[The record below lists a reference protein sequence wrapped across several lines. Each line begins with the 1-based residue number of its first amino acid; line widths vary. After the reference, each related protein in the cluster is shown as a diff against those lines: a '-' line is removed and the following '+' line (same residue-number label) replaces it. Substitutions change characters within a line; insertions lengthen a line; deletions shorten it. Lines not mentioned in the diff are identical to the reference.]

1 MGKEMIIM
9 KNQLLRMNLQ
19 FFAEDTGADGG
30 GNPEATAETVDVDNL
45 SDEQVASLKEK
56 FGFKT
61 DEEVNSLIDSKF
73 SKWQEK
79 TDKEKA
85 EATKLAKMNED
96 EVSTYEK
103 EQLEARLAE
112 YERKENLSKM
122 SETAS
127 EMLTNG
133 NVTATKDVLGLLV
146 TEDAE
151 TTSANVK
158 AYLKAIEL
166 EREAIKTDFEKR
178 LGTKETLDGTSKTN
192 LSRGAQLAAEAN
204 KKQGQPQQNAWG
216 N

>member
-1 MGKEMIIM
+1 M
-9 KNQLLRMNLQ
+9 KNKLLRMNLQ

-30 GNPEATAETVDVDNL
+30 GNPGATAETVDVDNL
-45 SDEQVASLKEK
+45 SDEQVAGLKEK

-79 TDKEKA
+79 TEKEKA
-85 EATKLAKMNED
+85 EAAKLAKMNED

-103 EQLEARLAE
+103 EQLEAKLAE

-133 NVTATKDVLGLLV
+133 NATATKDVLGLLV

-166 EREAIKTDFEKR
+166 EREVIKNDFEKR
-178 LGTKETLDGTSKTN
+178 LGTKEALGGNSSLSLAEGAYGKELAERNKTEKAKN
-192 LSRGAQLAAEAN
+192 TYF
-204 KKQGQPQQNAWG
+204 K
-216 N
+216 